1 MPLTGLGAFLDE
13 LALFKI
19 LLCTKNKIQLEEQF
33 LEKVIWEMVTDPAG
47 YGYVLKSAP
56 LILSAKY
63 SFKFQFIFFSAV
75 VAFIS
80 SGKSFNL

>member
-1 MPLTGLGAFLDE
+1 MPQAGIGDFLCE
-13 LALFKI
+13 WALFKV
-19 LLCTKNKIQLEEQF
+19 LLCTKNKMQLAEEF
-33 LEKVIWEMVTDPAG
+33 LEKVIWEMVTDPTG

-63 SFKFQFIFFSAV
+63 SFKFQFIFFSTV

-80 SGKSFNL
+80 SDRALT